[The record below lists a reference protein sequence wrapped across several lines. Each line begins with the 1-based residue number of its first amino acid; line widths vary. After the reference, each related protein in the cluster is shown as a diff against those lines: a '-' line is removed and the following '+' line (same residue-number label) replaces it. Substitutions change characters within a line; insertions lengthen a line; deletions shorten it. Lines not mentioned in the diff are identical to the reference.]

1 MMKSMFLLS
10 VPAAALSLMT
20 LPAAAHHSQAIYDTD
35 QIVTIEG
42 IVTDYR
48 WTNPHTYLYVETQ
61 SDSGETVVRAIEG
74 QVTAIMRRLGWDS
87 DTFAPGDHVIVRAH
101 PSRDPKRT
109 MALIY
114 SAEKNGVTWSG
125 DVEPLR
131 SLGKAAGRADSLS
144 GIWEVPFTPLIRL
157 FSEPSSWAVT
167 AKGAEGVASY
177 DDRSMNPQ
185 LQCIPRAAPWLMIF
199 TGVHKIELGDSVVWI
214 RTEYNT
220 VDREVHMNA
229 SHDGAAFTR
238 QGHSIGRWDGD
249 VLVVDT
255 THFADNRSGHAR
267 GIRSGARKHLV
278 ERFSLD
284 PGGESL
290 TYRFELEDPEYLAA
304 PVTGELQAAYR
315 PDLDFRPVP
324 CDLDTAGRF
333 TSDAE

>member
-1 MMKSMFLLS
+1 MKAMSLWTL
-10 VPAAALSLMT
+10 PAAALSLIA

-35 QIVTIEG
+35 QIITIEG
-42 IVTDYR
+42 VVTDYR

-87 DTFAPGDHVIVRAH
+87 DTFAPGDHVIVQAH
-101 PSRDPKRT
+101 PSRDPKRM

-114 SAEKNGVTWSG
+114 SAEKDGVTLSG

-131 SLGKAAGRADSLS
+131 SLSKASGRADSVF

-157 FSEPSSWAVT
+157 FSEPSSWALT
-167 AKGAEGVASY
+167 AKGTEGVASY

-185 LQCIPRAAPWLMIF
+185 LQCVPRAAPWLMIF
-199 TGVHKIELGDSVVWI
+199 TGVHKIELDDNTVWI

-229 SHDGAAFTR
+229 SHEGAPFTR
-238 QGHSIGRWDGD
+238 QGHSIGRWEGD

-255 THFADNRSGHAR
+255 THFSDNRSGHAR
-267 GIRSGARKHLV
+267 GIRSGAQKHLI

-290 TYRFELEDPEYLAA
+290 TYRFELEDPEYLAV

-333 TSDAE
+333 TNESD